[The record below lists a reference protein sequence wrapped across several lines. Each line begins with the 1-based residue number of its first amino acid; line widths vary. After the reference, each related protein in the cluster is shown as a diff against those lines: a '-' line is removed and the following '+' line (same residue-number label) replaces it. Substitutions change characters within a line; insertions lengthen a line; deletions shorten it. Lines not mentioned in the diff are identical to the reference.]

1 MVVGLATALGR
12 VGAFLARAP
21 FLRGL
26 LMTGGIFAG
35 SYLVGRAVGEAATKA
50 GATIGRVINPWTAQ
64 GFTLLLVGSLIKE
77 LNMKTIGTF
86 LQMAGGLMVL
96 NGLFAGKPAVPSD
109 VKKEIEK
116 FGYVVPQILVD
127 RVRRYKIGGVL
138 KKTVYYVDAT
148 ITAQTFGN
156 YPEDKYHLHIHSKNI
171 WGVRYVKVGNVVR
184 YNLKPTGFPEKR
196 TRKGRGVYYTWLDN
210 TGVIEIYAIPVDAE
224 VKITFITNK
233 YPFSACVRTWS
244 ARKYVECNKGKWT
257 DRIRYPLYASCQK
270 DCVSADLKTRLLKC
284 PCESVGVR

>member
-1 MVVGLATALGR
+1 MVIGIITGAARLLSAIKALPPIVR
-12 VGAFLARAP
+12 GAV
-21 FLRGL
+21 
-26 LMTGGIFAG
+26 MTGGIFAG
-35 SYLVGRAVGEAATKA
+35 SYLVGKAVGEAATKA
-50 GATIGRVINPWTAQ
+50 GITVGRIFNPSTVQ
-64 GFTLLLVGSLIKE
+64 GLTLLIVGSAIKE
-77 LNMKTIGTF
+77 MNMKTIGTIAQ
-86 LQMAGGLMVL
+86 LAGGMLFL
-96 NGLFAGKPAVPSD
+96 NGLLAGKPAVPSNI
-109 VKKEIEK
+109 KKQVEK

-184 YNLKPTGFPEKR
+184 FNQKPREFPEKR
-196 TRKGRGVYYTWLDN
+196 PIKMHGVYYVRIDDV
-210 TGVIEIYAIPVDAE
+210 GVIEIYAIPVDAE

-233 YPFSACVRTWS
+233 YPFTACVRTWS
-244 ARKYVECNKGKWT
+244 PSNFVKCNKWS

-270 DCVSADLKTRLLKC
+270 SCLSADLKTRMLKC
-284 PCESVGVR
+284 PCERVEVR